1 MQTSHT
7 FTLRLRRYYLSL
19 AALALA
25 LASFV
30 YWTDLYA
37 KLEMIVA
44 SVVIGLVASLAFA
57 ARNLALSYEVD
68 GGGLTAR
75 TLFGQT
81 KRINFADVIKYQHV
95 VGNYEVIMVTSK
107 RQTLGLNLSDYTD
120 RDEFEGL
127 LEERLRHLREASL
140 AR

>member
-44 SVVIGLVASLAFA
+44 SVVIGLVASLAFS
-57 ARNLALSYEVD
+57 ARGLALSYEVD
-68 GGGLTAR
+68 ATGLTAH

-95 VGNYEVIMVTSK
+95 VGNDEVIMVTSK

-127 LEERLRHLREASL
+127 LEDRLRHLREASL